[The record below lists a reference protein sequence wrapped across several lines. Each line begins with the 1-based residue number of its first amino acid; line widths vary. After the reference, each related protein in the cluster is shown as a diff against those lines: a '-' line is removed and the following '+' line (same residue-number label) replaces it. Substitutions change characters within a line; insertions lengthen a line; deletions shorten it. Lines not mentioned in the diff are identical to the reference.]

1 MSNMRDATGLC
12 LPYGRADSQ
21 YQTEFEPAT
30 GTVWGYF
37 KPKDG
42 APCYSLG
49 LLKDILEHDQ
59 RLVENRGKVEV
70 EGELHE
76 VNHYVTASRTPGIFN
91 VGGDLALFAMLIK
104 AGDRDA
110 LAHYAKLCIDNI
122 YPRTRGFFSPTLTK
136 IVLVQGDALGGGFE
150 CALASDVIV
159 AEESAQM
166 GLPEILFNLFPG
178 MGACSLLA
186 RRIGIRAAEEL
197 VLSGKIMTAAEL
209 HKMGV
214 VDVLATDGQGETAVR
229 NWIAKNAKR
238 RNGLQ
243 AVHRARQFIHPVT
256 REELDGIVSLWVD
269 AALRLGERDLKMMN
283 RLVRAQMRR
292 MESRHVGGGANV
304 VEMPLAEPLAAMG
317 IQLPIAA
324 LA

>member
-1 MSNMRDATGLC
+1 MSNLRDAMGLC
-12 LPYGRADSQ
+12 LPYGKANSQ
-21 YQTEFEPAT
+21 YETEFEPAT
-30 GTVWGYF
+30 GTLWGYF
-37 KPKDG
+37 NPRDG
-42 APCYSLG
+42 VPCYSLG

-59 RLVENRGKVEV
+59 QLVKNGAKVEV
-70 EGELHE
+70 EGMLHS
-76 VNHYVTASRTPGIFN
+76 VNYYVTASRIRGIFN
-91 VGGDLALFAMLIK
+91 VGGDLALFSMLIK
-104 AGDRDA
+104 TGDRAA
-110 LAHYAKLCIDNI
+110 LEHYAKLCIDNI

-136 IVLVQGDALGGGFE
+136 IVLVQGEALGGGFE

-178 MGACSLLA
+178 MGACSLLS

-197 VLSGKIMTAAEL
+197 ILSGKVLTAAEL
-209 HKMGV
+209 YKMGI

-229 NWIAKNAKR
+229 SWIEKNSKR

-256 REELDGIVSLWVD
+256 REELDGIVGLWVD

-292 MESRHVGGGANV
+292 MESHHAGGGSNV
-304 VEMPLAEPLAAMG
+304 LEMPLAEPLAAVG
-317 IQLPIAA
+317 LQLPIAA
-324 LA
+324 IV

>member
-1 MSNMRDATGLC
+1 MSNLRDAMGLC
-12 LPYGRADSQ
+12 IPYGRENSQ
-21 YQTEFEPAT
+21 YETEFEPAT

-37 KPKDG
+37 NPKEG

-49 LLKDILEHDQ
+49 LLKDILAHDQ
-59 RLVENRGKVEV
+59 QLVANKGQVEFD
-70 EGELHE
+70 GMLHR
-76 VNHYVTASRTPGIFN
+76 VNYYVTASRIRGVFN
-91 VGGDLALFAMLIK
+91 VGGDLALFSMLIK
-104 AGDRDA
+104 TQDREA
-110 LAHYAKLCIDNI
+110 LAQYAKLCIDNI
-122 YPRTRGFFSPTLTK
+122 YPRTQSFFSPTLTK

-197 VLSGKIMTAAEL
+197 ILSGKVMTAAEL
-209 HKMGV
+209 HRMGV
-214 VDVLATDGQGETAVR
+214 VDVVATDGQGETAVR

-238 RNGLQ
+238 RNGMQ
-243 AVHRARQFIHPVT
+243 AVFRARQFIHPVT
-256 REELDGIVSLWVD
+256 RAELDGIVELWVD

-283 RLVRAQMRR
+283 RLVRAQMKR
-292 MESRHVGGGANV
+292 MESTHAA
-304 VEMPLAEPLAAMG
+304 VEDLELPLAEPVEACVAA
-317 IQLPIAA
+317 
-324 LA
+324 